1 MRAIEGRKSFT
12 PPRRYATFAH
22 SCARSDDIL
31 AKVGPYYVHG
41 GLRLNLIPRPDRG
54 RILNIPL
61 VCAPDEAF
69 RLWFETLPDV
79 PWKDPLEPESAP

>member
-1 MRAIEGRKSFT
+1 MLLRSPPRGRRQTLGLVMIQSIRAVEGR
-12 PPRRYATFAH
+12 
-22 SCARSDDIL
+22 
-31 AKVGPYYVHG
+31 VHG

-79 PWKDPLEPESAP
+79 PWKDPLEPESAS

>member
-1 MRAIEGRKSFT
+1 V
-12 PPRRYATFAH
+12 
-22 SCARSDDIL
+22 SDGQDDSL
-31 AKVGPYYVHG
+31 PCRGVHG

-79 PWKDPLEPESAP
+79 PWKDPLEPESAS